1 MYAGCRWNMEVDKKE
16 YTECRARS
24 LSQMKQTRPSN
35 SCHVHLGCVR
45 SPLFNIE
52 LQNIVLDEL
61 HLLRIGDVLIRNL
74 ILHADSCDQRSRAHR
89 GTVTTHI
96 RDLEAAIYSVLW
108 CFLPN
113 PA

>member
-1 MYAGCRWNMEVDKKE
+1 MEVDEKV

-24 LSQMKQTRPSN
+24 LSQMKTKPSN

-45 SPLFNIE
+45 SLFNIE

-96 RDLEAAIYSVLW
+96 RDLEAVIH
-108 CFLPN
+108 FLPN